1 MLPSDATFQ
10 RGQSYLQ
17 LATDSENA
25 QPTPLQQHA
34 LKVLTYTFNILYLPI
49 NNFPT
54 SRGSQPQQLPVPP
67 HVNQLLQQLGLP
79 PLRPAGNNANPANP
93 NAVLADLREIPVRA
107 LLAPLLMLLF
117 RTLLLLYFFA
127 PARKPIFGI
136 LILGWMVY
144 EIWQPI
150 RNGLRNGWGRMHDN
164 GQHQANN
171 GQNARQGPGA
181 PAPNAPP
188 PPGVR
193 AAHAAP
199 AGAVTLE
206 AQAGQIFD
214 TLANLNIEDEQR
226 LLNPGPGGPPAEP
239 TIGHKIVTF
248 LSLFITTLHPAIW
261 NRRRV
266 ALRRREGV
274 VRTEA
279 NVRNSP
285 PPSADNPSDS
295 TPSPVDDEAA
305 RRREQLR
312 VQYGLQPRWIQR
324 YLERVVAEDWVDD
337 SD

>member
-49 NNFPT
+49 NNFST